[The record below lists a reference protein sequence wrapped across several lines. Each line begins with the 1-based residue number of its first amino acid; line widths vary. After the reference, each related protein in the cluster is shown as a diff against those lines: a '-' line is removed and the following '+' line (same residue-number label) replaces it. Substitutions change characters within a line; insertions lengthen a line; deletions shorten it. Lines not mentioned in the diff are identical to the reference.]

1 MMKTELKAKLSSIVD
16 SKLNETQITELMEF
30 VKETTDQEISQDDEV
45 FFRDITYDLT
55 GEVREL
61 AMLILDFRRDL
72 KAKLH
77 PDIKE
82 LATKYIPQTTDQL
95 EGVIETLEMAANTL
109 MDNLEAMQLDTEN
122 VQRMIASLKEGKLT
136 VPGENPEPQT
146 LSPEIVQALAPM
158 TAYMEA
164 HFEKVERLVADSF
177 VQMSFQDLT
186 GQRIKRI
193 MGLVSQ
199 MEVRLRD
206 MVISFGI
213 KLATHEKNPTITKA
227 ALDRVVE
234 EKVAELA
241 GPQKAGGGLDQSCI
255 DDMLANL

>member
-1 MMKTELKAKLSSIVD
+1 MIKTELNAKLSSIVD
-16 SKLNETQITELMEF
+16 CKLNETQMAEVIAF
-30 VKETTDQEISQDDEV
+30 VKEATDQEISQDDEI

-77 PDIKE
+77 PDIEE
-82 LATKYIPQTTDQL
+82 LATKYIPQTADQL
-95 EGVIETLEMAANTL
+95 EGIIETLEMAANTL
-109 MDNLEAMQLDTEN
+109 MDNLEAMQGDTEN
-122 VQRMIASLKEGKLT
+122 IQRTIASLRQGQL
-136 VPGENPEPQT
+136 VIPGADSEPVA
-146 LSPEIVQALAPM
+146 LSPETARKLAPL
-158 TAYMEA
+158 TDYLESQAQK
-164 HFEKVERLVADSF
+164 FDSLIADSF

-193 MGLVSQ
+193 MNLVGQ
-199 MEVRLRD
+199 MEIRLRD
-206 MVISFGI
+206 MVLSFGI
-213 KLATHEKNPTITKA
+213 KLAEHEKNPNLTKA